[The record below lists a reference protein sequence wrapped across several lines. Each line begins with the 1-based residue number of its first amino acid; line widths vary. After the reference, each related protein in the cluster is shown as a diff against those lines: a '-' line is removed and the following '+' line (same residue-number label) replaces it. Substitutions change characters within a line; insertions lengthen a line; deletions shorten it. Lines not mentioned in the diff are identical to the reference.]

1 MATEDQILKSV
12 AAATPKL
19 VQLLTPLT
27 PEGRQ
32 RAIASALMVFGESL
46 PTPVRQKDK
55 EPDVDS
61 DSPAAAGEG
70 ICQKAAAWMKKN
82 ALSRERLEHVF
93 SIDRDS
99 IDVIASNM
107 PQKTVSKQ
115 VVQAYVICGVAA
127 FLKAGE
133 LAFTDKE
140 ARTLCEKVGAYDQAN
155 HATYTKKFG
164 NLITGSKDSG
174 WKLTNPGLNEGV
186 KIIKELAPEP
196 AT

>member
-27 PEGRQ
+27 REGRQ

-46 PTPVRQKDK
+46 SSATRQKDK
-55 EPDVDS
+55 DADVVS
-61 DSPAAAGEG
+61 GSHAAAGEG

-82 ALSRERLEHVF
+82 ALSREQLEHAF

-99 IDVIASNM
+99 IDVIASQM

-115 VVQAYVICGVAA
+115 VVQAYV
-127 FLKAGE
+127 
-133 LAFTDKE
+133 
-140 ARTLCEKVGAYDQAN
+140 
-155 HATYTKKFG
+155 
-164 NLITGSKDSG
+164 
-174 WKLTNPGLNEGV
+174 
-186 KIIKELAPEP
+186 
-196 AT
+196 

>member
-1 MATEDQILKSV
+1 MATEDQILKAV
-12 AAATPKL
+12 AGATPKL
-19 VQLLTPLT
+19 VQLLTSLT

-46 PTPVRQKDK
+46 PQGTRQKDK
-55 EPDVDS
+55 GEDMDT
-61 DSPAAAGEG
+61 DTPATGEG

-82 ALSRERLEHVF
+82 NLSREQLEHVF
-93 SIDRDS
+93 SIDRNS
-99 IDVIASNM
+99 IDVIASKM

-133 LAFTDKE
+133 LAFADKD

-155 HATYTKKFG
+155 HATYTKRFG

-174 WKLTNPGLNEGV
+174 WKLTNPGLSEGV

-196 AT
+196 TT

>member
-46 PTPVRQKDK
+46 SSATRQKDK
-55 EPDVDS
+55 DADVVS
-61 DSPAAAGEG
+61 GSHAAAGEG

-82 ALSRERLEHVF
+82 ALSREQLEHAF

-99 IDVIASNM
+99 IDVIASQM

-127 FLKAGE
+127 FLKTGE
-133 LAFTDKE
+133 LAFTDKD
-140 ARTLCEKVGAYDQAN
+140 ARRLCEKVGAYDQAN
-155 HATYTKKFG
+155 HATYTKKFA
-164 NLITGSKDSG
+164 NLITGSKEAG
-174 WKLTNPGLNEGV
+174 WKLTNPGLSEGV
-186 KIIKELAPEP
+186 KIIKELVPEP
-196 AT
+196 TA